1 VEAVGQVGDDV
12 VVGAK
17 NAVRGAIQWA
27 ADVGGDV
34 AAVAVGAVEGAVA
47 AAAKIGGDVTKVA
60 RGAAE
65 QRWRPSLRFQRA
77 RSEQ

>member
-1 VEAVGQVGDDV
+1 VEAVGQVGGDV

-17 NAVRGAIQWA
+17 NAVRGAIQGA
-27 ADVGGDV
+27 GDV

-47 AAAKIGGDVTKVA
+47 AAGKIGGDVTKVA

-65 QRWRPSLRFQRA
+65 QRWRPSVRFQRA

>member
-1 VEAVGQVGDDV
+1 
-12 VVGAK
+12 
-17 NAVRGAIQWA
+17 
-27 ADVGGDV
+27 VGGDV

-47 AAAKIGGDVTKVA
+47 AAGKIGGDVTKVS

-65 QRWRPSLRFQRA
+65 QRWRPSVRFQRA